1 MTAKILWELGE
12 IYTAPLN
19 LFLILLG
26 MAYSSFHYGLFFS
39 WRVLLFTLTLL
50 FIHIAVNIFNNYMD
64 YKNAK
69 DPIYRQKTNIIG
81 RENLSLT
88 TVRNSFFIFLGC
100 SFLSGLLLSYYSDL
114 YVLLLGIIGYYVG
127 LGYSYGK
134 HPINSLPIA
143 ELVPAILSGFMI
155 PMMSAYLVSYDSVTL
170 DGFFLWNS
178 FLAFFPMILC
188 MFNNLL
194 ANNTCDLEED
204 IRNGRKTL
212 VYYLGK
218 KRSVLL
224 LHLSTA
230 TIFIWI
236 ISEVFLKNDPWPVLF
251 LLLFLPF
258 ILPKLKLYF
267 TTQEKRITFPL
278 VLKSMSLLMVGYPIF
293 YFIGTLFS

>member
-1 MTAKILWELGE
+1 MSFKILWELGE

-39 WRVLLFTLTLL
+39 WRVLLFTITLL

-64 YKNAK
+64 YQNAK
-69 DPIYRQKTNIIG
+69 DQAYRQETNIIG
-81 RENLSLT
+81 REHLSLRS
-88 TVRNSFFIFLGC
+88 VRNVFFLFLGL
-100 SFLSGLLLSYYSDL
+100 SFISGLLLSYYSDF
-114 YVLLLGIIGYYVG
+114 YVLILGVVGYYVG
-127 LGYSYGK
+127 LGYSYGRR
-134 HPINSLPIA
+134 PINSLPIA
-143 ELVPAILSGFMI
+143 ETVPAVLSGFMI
-155 PMMSAYLVSYDSVTL
+155 PMMSAYLVSYDAVTL
-170 DGFFLWNS
+170 DRSFLLNS
-178 FLAFFPMILC
+178 FLAFFPMVLC

-218 KRSVLL
+218 KSSVLL

-230 TIFIWI
+230 IIFIWI
-236 ISEVFLKNDPWPVLF
+236 AIEVSLKKEPWSV
-251 LLLFLPF
+251 LLLVGFLPF
-258 ILPKLKLYF
+258 ILPKLKIYF
-267 TTQEKRITFPL
+267 NKQEKRTTFPL
-278 VLKSMSLLMVGYPIF
+278 VLKSMSLLMVGYPVF